1 LPTYKAVH
9 PVLPARDVRKAVAYY
24 QDRLG
29 FQLKFQDDP
38 DDPKYAGVR
47 RGSVELH
54 LQWHDEKDFNK
65 VERLALRFAIDDID
79 SLFAEYKDKDV
90 FHRGTELRDTSWGTR
105 EFAFYDLNG
114 NGLFFYRDLDEI

>member
-1 LPTYKAVH
+1 LPTFKEVH
-9 PVLPARDVRKAVAYY
+9 PVLPVRDIKKAVAYY

-29 FQLKFQDDP
+29 FRLKFQDNP
-38 DDPKYAGVR
+38 DEPKYAGVS

-65 VERLALRFAIDDID
+65 VERLALRFVIDDID
-79 SLFAEYKDKDV
+79 SLFIEYKDKDV
-90 FHRGTELRDTSWGTR
+90 FHSGTKLQNTSWGTR

-114 NGLFFYRDLDEI
+114 NGLFFYRDLN